1 MAAINPQP
9 ITGRWLRGIAL
20 DVHTVRSTYLGVNE
34 FGRDMFDTVRSELG
48 ELLVRLK
55 YRGDR
60 SAAPEI
66 IATAADFL
74 RPYLD
79 RFDRI
84 VPVPPS
90 AGRAVQPVIL
100 LADGIGEALGI
111 PVIDCITTTR
121 PAAPL
126 KDVGDPD
133 RRRELLQGL
142 YDVDPAHTEGGHVL
156 LFDDLFRSGATMN
169 AITDVLLGKGQAA
182 SVRAFTITRTR
193 SNQ

>member
-9 ITGRWLRGIAL
+9 ITGRWLKGIAL

-84 VPVPPS
+84 IPVPPS
-90 AGRAVQPVIL
+90 AG
-100 LADGIGEALGI
+100 
-111 PVIDCITTTR
+111 
-121 PAAPL
+121 
-126 KDVGDPD
+126 
-133 RRRELLQGL
+133 
-142 YDVDPAHTEGGHVL
+142 
-156 LFDDLFRSGATMN
+156 
-169 AITDVLLGKGQAA
+169 
-182 SVRAFTITRTR
+182 
-193 SNQ
+193 